1 MYVAIAKTILFSS
14 TFGMGVILV
23 KKIPILASLPEQ
35 AKEPFSL
42 KTLFLCIEE
51 KIKNLHFVKSF
62 SLEKFLQ
69 KLLLKFKFL
78 ALKTD
83 KLTSKWIITLH
94 SRSIQRKNNLSD
106 DYWIQIKKKKGLKSK
121 KITVK

>member
-1 MYVAIAKTILFSS
+1 MYEAIAKIILFSS
-14 TFGMGVILV
+14 TFGMGIILV

-35 AKEPFSL
+35 TEKPFSL
-42 KTLFLCIEE
+42 KILFLDTEE
-51 KIKNLHFVKSF
+51 KIKNFHFVKSF

-83 KLTSKWIITLH
+83 ELTSKWIITLH
-94 SRSIQRKNNLSD
+94 SRSIKRKNNLSD
-106 DYWIQIKKKKGLKSK
+106 DYWIKIKKKKGLKGK